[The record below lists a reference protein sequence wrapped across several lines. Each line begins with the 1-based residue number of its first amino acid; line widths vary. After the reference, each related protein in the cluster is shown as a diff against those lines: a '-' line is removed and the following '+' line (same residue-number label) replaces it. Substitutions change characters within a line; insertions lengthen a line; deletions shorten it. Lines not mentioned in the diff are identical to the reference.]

1 MRISDVIEQ
10 FIAQMMNDGGGEI
23 EIRRNE
29 LAEHFNCVPSQIN
42 YVISTRFAPEKG
54 YIVESRRGGGGS
66 IRIRRISATKSGFFM
81 HVVNSVG
88 DSLNQL
94 SAQILIKN
102 IYESGYVTKNE
113 AELMLAATNDKS
125 IPVSQPVKDNLRAL
139 IFKNMLLKLV

>member
-10 FIAQMMNDGGGEI
+10 FLAQMRNDGNGEV

-66 IRIRRISATKSGFFM
+66 IRIKRISMTKSSFLM

-88 DSLNQL
+88 ENLNQL
-94 SAQILIKN
+94 SAQIFIKN
-102 IYESGYVTKNE
+102 IFESGYVTKSE

-125 IPVSQPVKDNLRAL
+125 LPVGQPVKDKLRAL

>member
-1 MRISDVIEQ
+1 
-10 FIAQMMNDGGGEI
+10 
-23 EIRRNE
+23 
-29 LAEHFNCVPSQIN
+29 
-42 YVISTRFAPEKG
+42 
-54 YIVESRRGGGGS
+54 
-66 IRIRRISATKSGFFM
+66 M

-125 IPVSQPVKDNLRAL
+125 IPISQPVKDNLRAL